1 MRTLKY
7 IINYAFW
14 IAMSLV
20 FGIGYLRIV
29 LGANNTSDDG
39 IGYLFNMF
47 YYWGLF
53 HVGMIVGLVIAVL
66 FIFLDVFYLRKK
78 LKNNFQSTIKR
89 FLSLMVIAILV
100 GITHYILEKVID
112 VI

>member
-29 LGANNTSDDG
+29 LGVTNTAADG
-39 IGYLFNMF
+39 IEDLFNMF
-47 YYWGLF
+47 YDWGLF

-78 LKNNFQSTIKR
+78 LKNNFQSTITR
-89 FLSLMVIAILV
+89 FICLMVITIFV